1 MFHNANPVDI
11 FFQIIVLLF
20 AICVHESA
28 HAWMANRLGDP
39 TAKMLGRVSLN
50 PLVHIDPFG
59 TILMPLILIVLGF
72 PPFGWAK
79 PTPVDP
85 RNFKNHVRDDIL
97 TAVAGPAS
105 NFLTAFVSVVG
116 SGYHRARFQY
126 AGFAQTYAHDWP
138 YAAGVGQ
145 SVLSGDVDQCQVLAV
160 FNLIPLPPLDGS
172 HVIRHFFLTMRC
184 ASMTGLATSG
194 LIVVM
199 FILPMMGFESSAL
212 LITPFMAFFQGTAD
226 CVPGFPMTDTNR
238 TKKGRVLSGM
248 RPTGKLHLGNYVGA
262 LRNWVG
268 LQDQYDCFF
277 FIADWHA
284 LTTDYADTRSVKQNS
299 LEVMID
305 YLAAGLDPERST
317 LFIQSHVLQHAE
329 LHLLFSMI
337 TPLGW
342 LERVPSYKEQR
353 ENLKDKDLSTYG
365 FLGYPLLQSADI
377 LIMPLPMPN
386 PSEAICACRRGS
398 GSARG
403 VDARGGTALQS
414 VLQPR

>member
-1 MFHNANPVDI
+1 M
-11 FFQIIVLLF
+11 
-20 AICVHESA
+20 
-28 HAWMANRLGDP
+28 
-39 TAKMLGRVSLN
+39 TAMWINV
-50 PLVHIDPFG
+50 I
-59 TILMPLILIVLGF
+59 
-72 PPFGWAK
+72 
-79 PTPVDP
+79 
-85 RNFKNHVRDDIL
+85 
-97 TAVAGPAS
+97 
-105 NFLTAFVSVVG
+105 
-116 SGYHRARFQY
+116 
-126 AGFAQTYAHDWP
+126 
-138 YAAGVGQ
+138 
-145 SVLSGDVDQCQVLAV
+145 LAV

-172 HVIRHFFLTMRC
+172 HVIRHFLSYNALRVYDRIGY
-184 ASMTGLATSG
+184 AG

-199 FILPMMGFESSAL
+199 FILPMMGSRHNRYADYTFHGILPSA
-212 LITPFMAFFQGTAD
+212 AD
-226 CVPGFPMTDTNR
+226 SVPGFPMTDTNR

-353 ENLKDKDLSTYG
+353 ENLQGQGSRHLWFSRISAVAVG
-365 FLGYPLLQSADI
+365 RHLLYTAQAD
-377 LIMPLPMPN
+377 
-386 PSEAICACRRGS
+386 PSKAICACRRRS

-403 VDARGGTALQS
+403 IDARGGTT
-414 VLQPR
+414 LQPVLSAQEYTLVIATRDTCDGFS